1 MSSLKEHVFFFFL
14 SEIFVLYKA
23 LPLFQFLSWAI
34 SCDRFISLAQRG
46 KTTGESCLLGQNLV
60 IHCQSQAEITE
71 QHLILWS
78 SSCQETSCYRI
89 ISIFFPQTKSVASRG
104 QNGLLYALLTFFY
117 LNISSKCM
125 TCKYMCI
132 HCTRAKCITQLCSA
146 T

>member
-1 MSSLKEHVFFFFL
+1 MPQACSMSDAIQCLPSRNTFFFFFF

-23 LPLFQFLSWAI
+23 LPLFQFLNWAI
-34 SCDRFISLAQRG
+34 SCDRFISLEQRG

-104 QNGLLYALLTFFY
+104 QNGLLYALLTFF
-117 LNISSKCM
+117 LSQ
-125 TCKYMCI
+125 
-132 HCTRAKCITQLCSA
+132 HFF
-146 T
+146 